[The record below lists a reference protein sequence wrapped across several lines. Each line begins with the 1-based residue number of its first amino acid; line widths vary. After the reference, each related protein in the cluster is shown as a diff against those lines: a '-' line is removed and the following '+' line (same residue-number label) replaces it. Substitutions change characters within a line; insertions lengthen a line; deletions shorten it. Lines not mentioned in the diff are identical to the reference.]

1 MLLLSG
7 SNQLFIRTFL
17 QVFLTRR
24 LQVGKEM
31 QCHPECFRIYAL
43 NYKEYIYTSGN
54 LSHVYPY
61 MMSPEFPDTRTIGK
75 YSCVVRYSLEIVLCV
90 SIYLLSGHSI
100 VAKIFNV
107 NRGSAYSYTHIR

>member
-1 MLLLSG
+1 MMRYVVLNLTYLC
-7 SNQLFIRTFL
+7 IHTYYYVM

-24 LQVGKEM
+24 LRVGKEM

-75 YSCVVRYSLEIVLCV
+75 YCCYFPLVLYCACTF
-90 SIYLLSGHSI
+90 L
-100 VAKIFNV
+100 
-107 NRGSAYSYTHIR
+107 R